1 MKITN
6 SKKKEFIINKVS
18 SNNILFN
25 KNKNLNKKN
34 IIINIQNKFYIKGNS
49 KIKFENLLIN
59 KINHNYVM
67 KRDTKLIQNEG
78 SVVNNKKF
86 IKNIIFE
93 NLMISKTENEFFQ
106 KIKKRKKLRKK
117 KPKRFKSNILFL
129 SDYNQLCI
137 KKSKVNN
144 YTDIKI
150 KDNKNIKK

>member
-129 SDYNQLCI
+129 SDYNQFCI